1 VPQPSF
7 KSFVSANEPRDATLV
22 TSAIAIVFVL
32 LGNVNI
38 VARVVSMFFMVTYG
52 ALCAISFLEHF
63 AARPS
68 YRPSF
73 RSKWYLSL
81 IGAVMCLVL
90 MLQMDLLF
98 AFGAITLMAG
108 LYLIIRRSR
117 EGSDDLAQIF
127 QGVMTQATR
136 YLQVPLQKVPP
147 DDWRPSVILITPRTF
162 DPSAPVQ
169 LLEWLCNRYG
179 FGTYFHH
186 IEGRLDEENF
196 EQSQEVRDRLI
207 QLMTERKGAIYMDAV
222 ISPSMP
228 SALAQGLQ
236 MPGVSGMENNT
247 LLMEVGRHDAPDVL
261 EEVVSGMLIAGV
273 PRMNRLVLRHGEN
286 FFGTRKSIHVWLTW
300 HDARNANLMILL
312 SYILLG
318 HRDWQ
323 GAEVRLFAA
332 YPRNEVKKRALE
344 IYGMISEGRLLISEK
359 NVLVIPTN
367 DDIDFE
373 RLVEVP
379 SASADLVLVGFTDVR
394 LKQKQEDLF
403 RRFPNLRD
411 VLFVSAKEAIFL
423 E

>member
-1 VPQPSF
+1 
-7 KSFVSANEPRDATLV
+7 
-22 TSAIAIVFVL
+22 
-32 LGNVNI
+32 
-38 VARVVSMFFMVTYG
+38 
-52 ALCAISFLEHF
+52 
-63 AARPS
+63 
-68 YRPSF
+68 
-73 RSKWYLSL
+73 
-81 IGAVMCLVL
+81 
-90 MLQMDLLF
+90 
-98 AFGAITLMAG
+98 
-108 LYLIIRRSR
+108 
-117 EGSDDLAQIF
+117 
-127 QGVMTQATR
+127 
-136 YLQVPLQKVPP
+136 
-147 DDWRPSVILITPRTF
+147 
-162 DPSAPVQ
+162 
-169 LLEWLCNRYG
+169 
-179 FGTYFHH
+179 
-186 IEGRLDEENF
+186 
-196 EQSQEVRDRLI
+196 
-207 QLMTERKGAIYMDAV
+207 
-222 ISPSMP
+222 
-228 SALAQGLQ
+228 
-236 MPGVSGMENNT
+236 
-247 LLMEVGRHDAPDVL
+247 MEVGRHDAPDVL

-373 RLVEVP
+373 RLAEVP